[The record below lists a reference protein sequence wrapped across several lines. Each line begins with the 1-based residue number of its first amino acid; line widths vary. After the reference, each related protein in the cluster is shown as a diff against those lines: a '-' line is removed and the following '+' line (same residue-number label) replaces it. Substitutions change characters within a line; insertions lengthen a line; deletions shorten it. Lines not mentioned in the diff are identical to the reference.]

1 MTNTQN
7 EFDVAVLG
15 GGLCGLAAA
24 LLLHEAGKSVYVLEA
39 REVPGGRVRSVFDQ
53 SGEYVADL
61 GPTWIWP
68 AYQPVMTRW
77 IEKLELSVS
86 PQFDTG
92 DAILDHGAGQ
102 PPQRAFL
109 PGQVGTVRVAGGSQ
123 ALVDALAEKL
133 PDGTIRT
140 GTRARSVTTGPDG
153 VYVGLGSE
161 SPVRAR
167 QLIVAIPPRI
177 ALNTV
182 EWQPL
187 LPRDLADALD
197 MTPTW
202 MAPHAKVVVLYET
215 PFWREH
221 GLSGRV
227 ASRAGP
233 IVECHDHCADNGS
246 TVALWGF
253 IGWPREIRVKQGEE
267 LPNQIRAQMKRC
279 FGTET
284 PDPVAIHI
292 EEWSQDPLVASRSD
306 LTGPM
311 AHPSVGPAALRR
323 LYFEE
328 RVSFAGS
335 ETAEQSPGLIEG
347 AFDAAER
354 AASSILGTNI
364 SRGLES
370 AGQK

>member
-1 MTNTQN
+1 MTSSQD
-7 EFDVAVLG
+7 EFDVALVG
-15 GGLCGLAAA
+15 GGLSGLAAA
-24 LLLHEAGKSVYVLEA
+24 LLLHEAGKSVCVLEA
-39 REVPGGRVRSVFDQ
+39 REIPGGRVRSVFDQ

-77 IEKLELSVS
+77 IEKLDLSVS
-86 PQFDTG
+86 LQFDTG
-92 DAILDHGAGQ
+92 EAILDHGDGQ

-123 ALVDALAEKL
+123 ALVDALVERL
-133 PDGTIRT
+133 PRGTVRT
-140 GTRARSVTTGPDG
+140 GTRARSVATGPDG
-153 VYVGLGSE
+153 VSVGTCSE
-161 SPVRAR
+161 IPVRAR
-167 QLIVAIPPRI
+167 QLIVALPPRI

-182 EWQPL
+182 EWQPQ
-187 LPRDLADALD
+187 LPSDLANALD
-197 MTPTW
+197 TTPTW
-202 MAPHAKVVVLYET
+202 MAPHAKVVVLYEK
-215 PFWREH
+215 PFWRER

-233 IVECHDHCADNGS
+233 IVECHDHCADGGS
-246 TVALWGF
+246 TAALWGF
-253 IGWPREIRVKQGEE
+253 IGWPHEMRIKLGDE
-267 LPNQIRAQMKRC
+267 LPNQIRAQLKRC

-292 EEWSQDPLVASRSD
+292 EEWSQDSLVASRSD
-306 LTGPM
+306 LTGSM

-354 AASSILGTNI
+354 AASSIIDTSINPGI
-364 SRGLES
+364 EAAS
-370 AGQK
+370 

>member
-1 MTNTQN
+1 MSSTQN

-24 LLLHEAGKSVYVLEA
+24 LLLHEAGKSVGVLEA
-39 REVPGGRVRSVFDQ
+39 RETPGGRVRSVFDQ
-53 SGEYVADL
+53 SGKYIADL

-77 IEKLELSVS
+77 IEKLGLSVS

-92 DAILDHGAGQ
+92 DAILDHGDGQ
-102 PPQRAFL
+102 PPQQGFM
-109 PGQVGTVRVAGGSQ
+109 PGQIGNMRVVGGSQ
-123 ALVDALAEKL
+123 AMVEALAERR
-133 PDGTIRT
+133 PHGTVRT
-140 GTRARSVTTGPDG
+140 GTRARSVATGPEG
-153 VYVGLGSE
+153 VSVGIGSE
-161 SPVRAR
+161 TPVRAR
-167 QLIVAIPPRI
+167 QLIVAMPPRI
-177 ALNTV
+177 ALSTV
-182 EWQPL
+182 NWQPQ

-202 MAPHAKVVVLYET
+202 MAPHAKVVVLYEK
-215 PFWREH
+215 PFWREL
-221 GLSGRV
+221 GLSGRI

-233 IVECHDHCADNGS
+233 IVECHDHCADDGS
-246 TVALWGF
+246 TAALWGF
-253 IGWPREIRVKQGEE
+253 IGWPHEMRIKLSDE
-267 LPNQIRAQMKRC
+267 LPNQIRAQLKRC
-279 FGTET
+279 FGAET
-284 PDPVAIHI
+284 PDPVAVHI
-292 EEWSQDPLVASRSD
+292 EEWSQDPLVASRND
-306 LTGPM
+306 LTAAM

-323 LYFEE
+323 LYFEG

-364 SRGLES
+364 SRGLEA
-370 AGQK
+370 AG